1 LICQLY
7 FALVFLLYG
16 TWAGLSI
23 FSKASWHTL
32 DQTLSATGKVFIFFI
47 SNVIVEGLSSQNQGS
62 INHAVT

>member
-1 LICQLY
+1 
-7 FALVFLLYG
+7 LYG